1 MPGRETDVPGSRLL
15 LRSDG
20 RFCRGVPPAW
30 PAAGVRGTP
39 MIRGWRLSPA
49 RIQVLGACG
58 IWIVLAWV
66 LAAGPLRRAR
76 PSAARQDD
84 EPRAACT
91 CGQRCQRHGGPEDPV
106 GGMCGVPAALGPG
119 P

>member
-1 MPGRETDVPGSRLL
+1 
-15 LRSDG
+15 
-20 RFCRGVPPAW
+20 
-30 PAAGVRGTP
+30 

-49 RIQVLGACG
+49 RIQVLGAYG
-58 IWIVLAWV
+58 IWIVLAWFPP
-66 LAAGPLRRAR
+66 LALCVVTGHRLR
-76 PSAARQDD
+76 RQDD

-119 P
+119 PPRQHCLG